1 MKARLGG
8 AHLQSQD
15 SETEAGRVR
24 GLNSEF
30 QDSQDNNREKPCL
43 EEGVGGGSEGEQ
55 MK

>member
-43 EEGVGGGSEGEQ
+43 EEGGGEARES
-55 MK
+55 K